1 MGGIVAR
8 HAVTRLGEA
17 TVSAIMTM
25 STPHL
30 IPPVTFERGMQDI
43 YNEIDA
49 FWQDTAGSDFPYSV
63 PPVLISICGGTAD
76 TQISSDSCALQ
87 PIGVNSDPKTAQSDP
102 VDNGTFAVFTTGME
116 GIWTGVD
123 HQAMVWC
130 DQVRRVVATTL
141 LDMSAII
148 HDRAAELIR
157 IRGELAKTARRRL
170 LGERTKEELQRKAAK
185 LQSVSASKNRPLNSE
200 HPTFRH
206 DGSGRSAYRVVVPRN
221 ATRLQIIS
229 NGRLNGVGRKGGS
242 AMTLHL
248 ESVNTI
254 SPAQHGPIPL
264 MSLRILPKSSGMV
277 GKAVQRESFP
287 MQGEGVKDEEV
298 LTYAEAELEAAA
310 HERKIVL
317 QMEGSGWGSVALL
330 AGDKSVGAWLMNK
343 EGGTLLM
350 LCFDFSIRRLE
361 PYQTIPFVQA
371 C

>member
-17 TVSAIMTM
+17 TVPAIMTM

-30 IPPVTFERGMQDI
+30 IPAVTFERGMQEI
-43 YNEIDA
+43 YNEIDT
-49 FWQDTAGSDFPYSV
+49 FWQNTAPLDSPYSV

-87 PIGVNSDPKTAQSDP
+87 PIGPGSNSKTAQSDII
-102 VDNGTFAVFTTGME
+102 DNGTFAVFTTGME
-116 GIWTGVD
+116 GVWTGVN

-141 LDMSAII
+141 LDMSATI
-148 HDRAAELIR
+148 HDHPADLVRM
-157 IRGELAKTARRRL
+157 RGELAKTARRRL
-170 LGERTKEELQRKAAK
+170 LGERTKEELQGKAAK
-185 LQSVSASKNRPLNSE
+185 LLSVSTSKHRPLNSE

-248 ESVNTI
+248 ESANAN
-254 SPAQHGPIPL
+254 SLAQHGSMPL
-264 MSLRILPKSSGMV
+264 TTLRILPKSSGLTSE
-277 GKAVQRESFP
+277 AIQRESFP
-287 MQGEGVKDEEV
+287 VQGEGVRDEEV
-298 LTYAEAELEAAA
+298 LTYAEAEFEAAD

-330 AGDKSVGAWLMNK
+330 AGDKSVGTCFMNK
-343 EGGTLLM
+343 EGGILLM
-350 LCFDFSIRRLE
+350 LCSGLFIRRLE
-361 PYQTIPFVQA
+361 AYQTISFVQA